1 MFRPSF
7 VFAALIAFAL
17 PGAISVAAADGP
29 FGVAMGQTGDELVF
43 DKDIGDGYYVLHSV
57 PRPHSH
63 FETYMVMHH
72 KSTGLCL
79 FQAVGIDVPSG
90 ADGAALKEEYELIA
104 GLVSRAYGNYDHYE
118 HLADGSSLDGDD
130 DYMAAMA
137 QGEMS
142 LQASWDE
149 ESKANLKNDITE
161 ILLWGKATDAETG
174 YVLLQYR
181 FANWAEC
188 ADRIEAENAGP
199 F

>member
-1 MFRPSF
+1 MFRLSF

-17 PGAISVAAADGP
+17 PGAISVEAADGP
-29 FGVAMGQTGDELVF
+29 FGVAMGQKGDELVF
-43 DKDIGDGYYVLHSV
+43 DEDVGDGYYVLRSV

-63 FETYMVMHH
+63 FESYIVMYHE
-72 KSTGLCL
+72 STGVCL
-79 FQAVGIDVPSG
+79 FQAVGIDVAAG
-90 ADGAALKEEYELIA
+90 ADGAALKAEYELIA
-104 GLVSRAYGNYDHYE
+104 GLVSKAYGNYDHYE
-118 HLADGSSLDGDD
+118 HLADGSSLDGNDN
-130 DYMAAMA
+130 YMEAMA

-149 ESKANLKNDITE
+149 ESKAKLKNDITE
-161 ILLWGKATDAETG
+161 VLLWGKATDAETG

-188 ADRIEAENAGP
+188 ADRIEAENDGP